1 MSYGE
6 FCEAIQALR
15 TRFHFS
21 VWSWGR
27 SARHNE
33 DVGGVADSMH
43 LYGLA
48 VDGGL
53 DPGED
58 HEAFKVAALRLG
70 LAVIPMNA
78 GYHVQVP
85 RT

>member
-1 MSYGE
+1 MSYVE
-6 FCEAIQALR
+6 FCGAIQDLR

-33 DVGGVADSMH
+33 DVDGHDDSMH

-58 HEAFKVAALRLG
+58 REAFERAAERLG
-70 LAVIPMNA
+70 LAVFHLEDH
-78 GYHVQVP
+78 YHLQVP
-85 RT
+85 HV

>member
-1 MSYGE
+1 MSYAE
-6 FCEAIQALR
+6 FCDAIQALR

-27 SARHNE
+27 SVLYNR
-33 DVGGVADSMH
+33 DVGGVEDSMH

-53 DPGED
+53 DAGESA
-58 HEAFKVAALRLG
+58 EEFEGAALRMG
-70 LAVIPMNA
+70 LVVIPIDG
-78 GYHVQVP
+78 GYHLQVP
-85 RT
+85 RV